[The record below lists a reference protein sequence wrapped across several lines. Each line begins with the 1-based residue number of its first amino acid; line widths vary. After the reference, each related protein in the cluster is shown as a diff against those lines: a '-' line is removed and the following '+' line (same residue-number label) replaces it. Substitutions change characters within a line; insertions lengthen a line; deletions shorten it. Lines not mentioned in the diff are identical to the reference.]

1 MRETRFCA
9 SLNTCVAAR
18 RAAILLTLLCA
29 VLGVV
34 GCDSSGSSSGGSVS
48 APRTL
53 NTIVIDKFAY
63 APVVLTVAP
72 GTKVTIVNQDPAAH
86 TVTAKDKSFD
96 SGTIAMGE
104 RGEIT
109 APSKPGS
116 YSYFCTFHQYM
127 AGTLIVK

>member
-1 MRETRFCA
+1 LATVMN
-9 SLNTCVAAR
+9 SYAR
-18 RAAILLTLLCA
+18 RATILLILLCA

-34 GCDSSGSSSGGSVS
+34 VGCGSGGSSGNSVS
-48 APRTL
+48 APRTP

-63 APVVLTVAP
+63 APVVMTVAP
-72 GTKVTIVNQDPAAH
+72 RTKVAIINQDPAAH

-116 YSYFCTFHQYM
+116 YPYFCAFHQYM

>member
-1 MRETRFCA
+1 MN
-9 SLNTCVAAR
+9 SYPR
-18 RAAILLTLLCA
+18 RAAIPFTLLCA
-29 VLGVV
+29 VLGLVV
-34 GCDSSGSSSGGSVS
+34 GCSSGGGSGSVA
-48 APRTL
+48 APRTP

-63 APVVLTVAP
+63 APVALTVAP
-72 GTKVTIVNQDPAAH
+72 RTKVTIINQDPASH

-96 SGTIAMGE
+96 SGTIAMGG

-116 YSYFCTFHQYM
+116 YPYFCTFHQYM

>member
-1 MRETRFCA
+1 MN
-9 SLNTCVAAR
+9 SYAR
-18 RAAILLTLLCA
+18 RAAILLTVLCA

-34 GCDSSGSSSGGSVS
+34 VGCGSGGSSGAGSVS
-48 APRTL
+48 TPRTP

-72 GTKVTIVNQDPAAH
+72 GAKVTIINQDPAAH

-116 YSYFCTFHQYM
+116 YPYFCIFHQYM

>member
-1 MRETRFCA
+1 MN
-9 SLNTCVAAR
+9 SYAR
-18 RAAILLTLLCA
+18 RAAILLTLLCS
-29 VLGVV
+29 VLGIV
-34 GCDSSGSSSGGSVS
+34 GCGSGGSSGSGSVS

-72 GTKVTIVNQDPAAH
+72 GTKVTIINQDPASH

-116 YSYFCTFHQYM
+116 YPYFCTFHQYM